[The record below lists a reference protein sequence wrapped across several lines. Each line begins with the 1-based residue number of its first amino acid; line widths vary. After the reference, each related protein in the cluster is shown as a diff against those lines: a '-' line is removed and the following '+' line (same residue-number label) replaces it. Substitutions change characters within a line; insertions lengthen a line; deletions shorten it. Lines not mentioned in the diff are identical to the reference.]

1 MRSFKGFVNKVSAI
15 FFNNYGCAFGTMGL
29 SSIVVFAYYYLTS
42 CFCGSVSS
50 VLLVISAPE
59 AECSHLVF
67 ICREAGRNGWK
78 VG

>member
-42 CFCGSVSS
+42 CFCGSMSS

-59 AECSHLVF
+59 AEDFHFAF
-67 ICREAGRNGWK
+67 IYRKTARNS
-78 VG
+78 